1 MKRLFGWF
9 EAVFD
14 ALYLCI
20 AITIGCILLSAGKP
34 EPLRLIAGIMA
45 LVLAAGDSFHLIP
58 RVLLITTGKDS
69 DLQKPMGLGK
79 QITSITMTI
88 FYLLLMNIGLI
99 AFQGSQLQPL
109 PIAVYVLSAIRIIL
123 CLMPQNRW
131 CECQT
136 SYRWSLIRNIPFL
149 LIGILI
155 AYFYFINRNTIGSLS
170 HIWVAIILS
179 FGFYLPVVIWSNRNP
194 KIGMLMLPKTLSYLW
209 ILASCL
215 SL

>member
-45 LVLAAGDSFHLIP
+45 LVLAAGDSFHLVP
-58 RVLLITTGKDS
+58 RVLLITTVKDS
-69 DLQKPMGLGK
+69 NLQKPMGLGK

-88 FYLLLMNIGLI
+88 FYLLLMNIGLV

-109 PIAVYVLSAIRIIL
+109 PIAVYILSAIRIIL
-123 CLMPQNRW
+123 CLMPQNQW

-136 SYRWSLIRNIPFL
+136 SNRWSIIRNIPFL

>member
-1 MKRLFGWF
+1 M
-9 EAVFD
+9 
-14 ALYLCI
+14 
-20 AITIGCILLSAGKP
+20 
-34 EPLRLIAGIMA
+34 
-45 LVLAAGDSFHLIP
+45 VLAAGDSFHLIP
-58 RVLLITTGKDS
+58 RMLLITTGKDS

-88 FYLLLMNIGLI
+88 FYLLLMNIGLV

-136 SYRWSLIRNIPFL
+136 SNRWSLIRNIPFL

-155 AYFYFINRNTIGSLS
+155 AYFYFINRKYYWKLKPYLGCDHSQLRFLPSSS
-170 HIWVAIILS
+170 HLVKQKSKNRHAYAAEDLVVSMDTGFLPVAIESFRIL
-179 FGFYLPVVIWSNRNP
+179 G
-194 KIGMLMLPKTLSYLW
+194 G
-209 ILASCL
+209 
-215 SL
+215 